1 MPATRTAFLAAVG
14 LAGLLLTFHPTIFS
28 GFDRMQPEAGD
39 VLLNNYFLEH
49 TYRWAFDSDYPYTFW
64 SPGFYFPTPNTF
76 TYSETLIGTA
86 PLYWLLRTGF
96 SETVACQLWIMVTYA
111 LNFLAMVV
119 VLRWFGVNAILTA
132 AGAYLFAFGLVR
144 VDHLTQQ
151 QLMPHYFS
159 PFAVWYAW
167 TFVREPSVRRW
178 WLLITLWV
186 LQVFASLHLGWFLG
200 FGLLI
205 FAIWA
210 LIVEPGSG
218 NRFRQFGAR
227 RPVAALVPL
236 LVAGAVV
243 GAYARNYY
251 RGTPGDRSYLEAA
264 MYCPYPDGWVVA
276 TPGSLWADHLTPRN
290 VNDFSEKMLFQGVVL
305 DAVFLAAGWYA
316 WRRRPVSRGL
326 VFCTLGTTVVLALV
340 VTRWGGNLSLWFLVH
355 QVVPGANAF
364 RAVGRVALV
373 AYMFGTIGG
382 LVGVQSLFTEKV
394 RNPRIRSV
402 IFGLIAA
409 LMIVEQVRP
418 RPESFDKRDF
428 FEPVESLVPQLT
440 GINAGHVVYDE
451 AVLYYRHHIFA
462 MWAGM
467 RAKVPV
473 MNGFSGANPPGY
485 PGLTKQATIDELAQ
499 ALGPNWSGRL
509 AVIEWGPP
517 VRRRVYQVES
527 GKLVKSQ

>member
-49 TYRWAFDSDYPYTFW
+49 TYRWAFDADYPYSFW
-64 SPGFYFPTPNTF
+64 SPGFFYPTPDTF

-86 PLYWLLRTGF
+86 PLYWLLRAAF
-96 SETVACQLWIMVTYA
+96 SETVACQLWIMMTYA

-119 VLRWFGVNAILTA
+119 VLRWFGVNTVLTA

-167 TFVREPSVRRW
+167 SFVCEPSVRRG
-178 WLLITLWV
+178 WLLITLCV
-186 LQVFASLHLGWFLG
+186 MQVFASLHLGWFLG

-210 LIVEPGSG
+210 VVVEPGSG
-218 NRFRQFGAR
+218 QRLWQFARR
-227 RPVAALVPL
+227 RPVAMLVPL
-236 LVAGAVV
+236 LLAGTVI

-264 MYCPYPDGWVVA
+264 MYCPYPDGWLVA
-276 TPGSLWADHLTPRN
+276 TPGSLWADHLTPRD
-290 VNDFSEKMLFQGVVL
+290 VNNFSEKMLFQGFML
-305 DAVFLAAGWYA
+305 DAAMLAAGWYA
-316 WRRRPVSRGL
+316 WRRRFPYRGL
-326 VFCTLGTTVVLALV
+326 VLATLGTSLVLALV
-340 VTRWGGNLSLWFLVH
+340 VTRWGGNLSLWFAVH
-355 QVVPGANAF
+355 QLVPGANAF
-364 RAVGRVALV
+364 RAVGRIALV

-382 LVGVQSLFTEKV
+382 LVGVQSLLSEKV
-394 RNPRIRSV
+394 TSPRIRSLV
-402 IFGLIAA
+402 FGLIAI
-409 LMIVEQVRP
+409 LMILEQVRP
-418 RPESFDKRDF
+418 RPEHFDKREF
-428 FEPVESLVPQLT
+428 FEPVEALVPHLT
-440 GINAGHVVYDE
+440 GMDAGHVVYDE

-467 RAKVPV
+467 QAKVPV

-485 PGLTKQATIDELAQ
+485 PGLGYRAAIEELAQ
-499 ALGPNWSGRL
+499 VLGPNWRGRL
-509 AVIEWGPP
+509 VVIEWGPP
-517 VRRRVYQVES
+517 VRGMVYQVES
-527 GKLVKSQ
+527 GKVVKSQ